1 MKSLVGLCTVALRPL
16 ASITLLAAAA
26 VPFVL
31 SPGSLGQ
38 QIQVSK
44 DNRTIA
50 VTTQGEATQL
60 ADAAT
65 LHVGY
70 LVYGPDSS
78 AAYAAASK
86 ASNDIAAALAAAGV
100 PKDAIQS
107 EDQSIAPVEPFELK
121 DLPPATQ
128 AQRQFKV
135 QQSWSVK
142 TTAAKASEVLD
153 AAVKA
158 GANSGGQIEWTV
170 AEPEVLHAK
179 AMQNALSHAQTQAST
194 IAAGLNEK
202 LGSLVYASNEPP
214 PHGPGPLPLTRMQTM
229 AAAPMEKENVKP
241 LSVNARKISDSTT
254 IYAVFAIE

>member
-1 MKSLVGLCTVALRPL
+1 MKSLLALRTVALRTL
-16 ASITLLAAAA
+16 AIVTLLATAA

-31 SPGSLGQ
+31 VARSFGQ

-44 DNRTIA
+44 DNRTVA
-50 VTTQGEATQL
+50 VTAQGEATQM

-65 LHVGY
+65 VHVGY
-70 LVYGPDSS
+70 LVYGPDSP

-121 DLPPATQ
+121 DLPPALV

-142 TTAAKASEVLD
+142 TTAAKAAEVLD

-158 GANSGGQIEWTV
+158 GANSGGQIDWTV
-170 AEPEVLHAK
+170 ADPEVLHAK
-179 AMQNALSHAQTQAST
+179 AMQNALSHAQVQAST
-194 IAAGLNEK
+194 IAVGLSAK
-202 LGSLVYASNEPP
+202 LGSLIYASNEPP
-214 PHGPGPLPLTRMQTM
+214 QHGPVPLQLNRMQTM
-229 AAAPMEKENVKP
+229 AAAPMEKVKP
-241 LSVNARKISDSTT
+241 LSVNARRISDSAT